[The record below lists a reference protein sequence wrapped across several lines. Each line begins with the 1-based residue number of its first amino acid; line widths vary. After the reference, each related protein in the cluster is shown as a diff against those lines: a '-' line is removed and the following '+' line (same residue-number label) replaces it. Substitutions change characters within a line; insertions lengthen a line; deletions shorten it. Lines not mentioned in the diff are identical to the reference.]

1 MKIESVRTITEII
14 DAETGELLH
23 IDNHFFHQNEAY
35 LFLLRRRLYEY
46 AYLKIGQPKYLCAV
60 CRQPVVLL
68 GKRTKRAHIV
78 YFAHYKD
85 SDDCPIKT
93 RGKELSE
100 DELNNLRY
108 KGGESDYH
116 IEIKH
121 QISSALQTSHIC
133 HNSFS
138 HIQEEERIAS
148 KLDFRSWAVP
158 DIYAECG
165 NLRINFEVQLST
177 IFLSTIIERDIFY
190 RFHGIFI
197 LWIFAPGA
205 INNDTIS
212 RKDIIWTNNGN
223 LFIYDQVA
231 RERTEKTG
239 ELTLLCRWYEL
250 VDNNADNVRLV
261 AGKYLTLSDLTFDSK
276 TNTVYYVDVASDIE
290 KRHPNFKKERT
301 EMGQMELEALDEFRV
316 LLDGCTPTKEEV
328 VEGLKSG
335 LYKPRWI
342 KKGNYWGYAKYGHTI
357 IPFIYNHAENFVKGF
372 AIVRRNRKYGVINKF
387 GEEIIEPQYKSY
399 EILDKYI
406 KFTNDVGA
414 ISIMAK
420 GVPYLFKTTIDID
433 QQIAN
438 LVNDQCIDSINKKE
452 IIDLLDKCSNKIFAI
467 GTYEEGRRTR
477 PDLYKAINLY
487 RISADMGNTHA
498 LITLGFYYEH
508 GKIVEQDYQKATEYY
523 LKSAKQGNATAQWN
537 LALCYEEGKGVEQD
551 YKQAFK
557 WLKQAAEQGHKQA
570 LNRLGIYYEKGLG
583 LEKDPQ
589 KAVEYFLSSAERG
602 YASAQYKLALCYE
615 KGEGIEQDYSQAF
628 GWLQAAAEQG
638 NAPAQKKLGDYL
650 DGTKDPQKAVGH
662 YLYYAVHGDVSAQYK
677 LALCYE
683 KGEGIEHDCSQAFR
697 WLQKAAKQGNIPAQN
712 KLKDYLDETEYAN
725 KVKEW
730 HEQESQRKR
739 TKYLEKLK
747 KEEGNKLCP
756 LCGGS
761 LIVRNGYRGHFYG
774 CSNFPKCK
782 YTEDIDWTLADG

>member
-1 MKIESVRTITEII
+1 MEIESVRTITEII

-23 IDNHFFHQNEAY
+23 IDDQFFRQNEAY

-116 IEIKH
+116 IDIKH

-301 EMGQMELEALDEFRV
+301 EMEQMELETLDEFRV

-357 IPFIYNHAENFVKGF
+357 IPFIYNHAEDFVDGF
-372 AIVRRNRKYGVINKF
+372 AIVRRNRKYGVVNMF
-387 GEEIIEPQYKSY
+387 GEEIVEPKFKSVDVL
-399 EILDKYI
+399 EKYI
-406 KFTNDVGA
+406 LFTSNSGA
-414 ISIMAK
+414 ISVMVMGI
-420 GVPYLFKTTIDID
+420 PYLFETILDID

-438 LVNDQCIDSINKKE
+438 LTENNSIDKINKKE
-452 IIDLLDKCSNKIFAI
+452 IVDILGSSSESIYKKGIECEKK
-467 GTYEEGRRTR
+467 GG
-477 PDLYKAINLY
+477 PDLYYY
-487 RISADMGNTHA
+487 RIAANMGNAPA
-498 LITLGFYYEH
+498 LNKLGLYYDQ
-508 GKIVEQDYQKATEYY
+508 GKTVEQDHQLAVEYY
-523 LKSAKQGNATAQWN
+523 NKSAEQGYASAQWN
-537 LALCYEEGKGVEQD
+537 LALCYENGEGVEQD
-551 YKQAFK
+551 YIQAFQ
-557 WLKQAAEQGHKQA
+557 WLNKAAEQGHKLSQ
-570 LNRLGIYYEKGLG
+570 NKLGIYYKRGIG
-583 LEKDPQ
+583 IEKDLK
-589 KAVEYFLSSAERG
+589 KAAEYYFRSAEQG
-602 YASAQYKLALCYE
+602 YASAQWNLALCYE
-615 KGEGIEQDYSQAF
+615 KGEGIEQDYKQAF
-628 GWLQAAAEQG
+628 QWLMKAAEQG
-638 NAPAQKKLGDYL
+638 NITAQKKLGNYYESGL
-650 DGTKDPQKAVGH
+650 GGVKDDNKA
-662 YLYYAVHGDVSAQYK
+662 
-677 LALCYE
+677 
-683 KGEGIEHDCSQAFR
+683 
-697 WLQKAAKQGNIPAQN
+697 
-712 KLKDYLDETEYAN
+712 
-725 KVKEW
+725 KEW
-730 HEQESQRKR
+730 QDRAAELDARDKR
-739 TKYLEKLK
+739 RKYLEKLQ
-747 KEEGNKLCP
+747 KEGSNKHCLR
-756 LCGGS
+756 CGS
-761 LIVRNGYRGHFYG
+761 TLIVRNGYRGYFLG
-774 CSNFPKCK
+774 CSAFPKCR
-782 YTEDIDWTLADG
+782 YTEDIDWALADN

>member
-1 MKIESVRTITEII
+1 MEIESVRTITEII

-261 AGKYLTLSDLTFDSK
+261 VGKYLTLSDLTFDSK
-276 TNTVYYVDVASDIE
+276 TNTVYYVDVANDIE

-301 EMGQMELEALDEFRV
+301 EMEQMELEALDEFRV

-357 IPFIYNHAENFVKGF
+357 IPFIYNHAEDFVEGF
-372 AIVRRNRKYGVINKF
+372 AIVRRDRKYGVVNIF
-387 GEEIIEPQYKSY
+387 GVEIVEPKYKSV
-399 EILDKYI
+399 EVSNKYI
-406 KFTNDVGA
+406 KFTNSSDA
-414 ISIMAK
+414 ISIMVI
-420 GVPYLFKTTIDID
+420 GIPWLFETTLDIE

-438 LVNDQCIDSINKKE
+438 LADSNTIDKIDKKE
-452 IIDLLDKCSNKIFAI
+452 IVDLLEECSGKLYSKGCKCERGGELYSRRGVLTPTKPNL
-467 GTYEEGRRTR
+467 YE
-477 PDLYKAINLY
+477 AINLY
-487 RISADMGNTHA
+487 RMAADMGNAAA
-498 LITLGFYYEH
+498 LNKVGLYYEH
-508 GKIVEQDYQKATEYY
+508 GKTEEQDYQKAVEYY
-523 LKSAKQGNATAQWN
+523 RKSAEQGYASAQWN
-537 LALCYEEGKGVEQD
+537 LALCYENGVGVKND
-551 YKQAFK
+551 YEQAFQ
-557 WLKQAAEQGHKQA
+557 LLMRAAEQDHKLSQ
-570 LNRLGIYYEKGLG
+570 NKLGIYYKKGLG
-583 LEKDPQ
+583 VEPNSQ
-589 KAVEYFLSSAERG
+589 KAVEYYLRSAEQG
-602 YASAQYKLALCYE
+602 YASAQWNLALCYQ
-615 KGEGIEQDYSQAF
+615 KGEGVGQDYRQAF
-628 GWLQAAAEQG
+628 IWLKKAAEQG
-638 NAPAQKKLGDYL
+638 NMLAQKKLGDYYEQGL
-650 DGTKDPQKAVGH
+650 GVEKNSVKA
-662 YLYYAVHGDVSAQYK
+662 
-677 LALCYE
+677 E
-683 KGEGIEHDCSQAFR
+683 
-697 WLQKAAKQGNIPAQN
+697 
-712 KLKDYLDETEYAN
+712 
-725 KVKEW
+725 EW
-730 HEQESQRKR
+730 HKQAAEQELQRKR
-739 TKYLEKLK
+739 KRYLEKIQN
-747 KEEGNKLCP
+747 EEGNKHCP

-774 CSNFPKCK
+774 CSKFPKCR
-782 YTEDIDWTLADG
+782 YTEDIDWALADN

>member
-1 MKIESVRTITEII
+1 MEIESVRTITEII

-23 IDNHFFHQNEAY
+23 IGNHFFHQNEAY

-261 AGKYLTLSDLTFDSK
+261 VGKYLTLSDLTFDSK

-301 EMGQMELEALDEFRV
+301 EMEKMELEALDEFRV

-357 IPFIYNHAENFVKGF
+357 IPFIYNHAEDFVDGF
-372 AIVRRNRKYGVINKF
+372 AIVRRNRKYGVVNMY
-387 GEEIIEPQYKSY
+387 GEEIVEPKYKTYKVLNNYIEFSDDMGLSIFILKGTPYIFETTTNISHQISNIDNSIPNNRINSDEIIELLEQNSKALHNKGLEHERGILKSY
-399 EILDKYI
+399 YNRIHHYSGVYRTAPD
-406 KFTNDVGA
+406 
-414 ISIMAK
+414 ISNA
-420 GVPYLFKTTIDID
+420 
-433 QQIAN
+433 
-438 LVNDQCIDSINKKE
+438 
-452 IIDLLDKCSNKIFAI
+452 
-467 GTYEEGRRTR
+467 
-477 PDLYKAINLY
+477 Y
-487 RISADMGNTHA
+487 R
-498 LITLGFYYEH
+498 
-508 GKIVEQDYQKATEYY
+508 YY
-523 LKSAKQGNATAQWN
+523 LLSANQGYAPSQNI
-537 LALCYEEGKGVEQD
+537 LGRYYEEGKGVEQD
-551 YKQAFK
+551 LIEAVKWYRKAAEQNLASAQWNLALCYNAGRGVEQDYEQAFQWFQKSAKQGHMRSQNMLGQYYENGRGFAQDLKEAVK
-557 WLKQAAEQGHKQA
+557 WYKKAAEQNLASAQWNLAVCYDRGIGVKQDYEQAFQWFQKSAEQGHKQSQYA
-570 LNRLGIYYEKGLG
+570 LGYYYELGQYVHIDYGKAKIWYHKSSEQGYEKAKSRLNRLG
-583 LEKDPQ
+583 
-589 KAVEYFLSSAERG
+589 
-602 YASAQYKLALCYE
+602 
-615 KGEGIEQDYSQAF
+615 
-628 GWLQAAAEQG
+628 
-638 NAPAQKKLGDYL
+638 
-650 DGTKDPQKAVGH
+650 
-662 YLYYAVHGDVSAQYK
+662 
-677 LALCYE
+677 
-683 KGEGIEHDCSQAFR
+683 
-697 WLQKAAKQGNIPAQN
+697 
-712 KLKDYLDETEYAN
+712 
-725 KVKEW
+725 
-730 HEQESQRKR
+730 
-739 TKYLEKLK
+739 
-747 KEEGNKLCP
+747 
-756 LCGGS
+756 
-761 LIVRNGYRGHFYG
+761 
-774 CSNFPKCK
+774 
-782 YTEDIDWTLADG
+782 

>member
-1 MKIESVRTITEII
+1 MEIESVRTITEII

-46 AYLKIGQPKYLCAV
+46 AYLKIGKPKYLCAI

-68 GKRTKRAHIV
+68 GRRTKRAQIV

-116 IEIKH
+116 IDIKH

-138 HIQEEERIAS
+138 HIQEEERITS

-276 TNTVYYVDVASDIE
+276 TNIVYYVDVTNDIE
-290 KRHPNFKKERT
+290 KRFPNFKKEHI
-301 EMGQMELEALDEFRV
+301 ELEQMELEALDEFRV
-316 LLDGCTPTKEEV
+316 LLDGYTPTKEEV

-342 KKGNYWGYAKYGHTI
+342 KKGNYWGYAKYGYTI
-357 IPFIYNHAENFVKGF
+357 IPFVYNQVEEFVDGL
-372 AIVRRNRKYGVINKF
+372 AIIRRNRKYGVVNMF
-387 GEEIIEPQYKSY
+387 GEEIVEPKFKSVDVL
-399 EILDKYI
+399 EKYI
-406 KFTNDVGA
+406 LFTSNSGA
-414 ISIMAK
+414 ISVMVI
-420 GVPYLFKTTIDID
+420 GIPYLFETILDID

-438 LVNDQCIDSINKKE
+438 LTENNSIDKINKKE
-452 IIDLLDKCSNKIFAI
+452 IVDILGSSSESIYKKGIECEKK
-467 GTYEEGRRTR
+467 GG
-477 PDLYKAINLY
+477 PDLYYY
-487 RISADMGNTHA
+487 RIAANMGNAPA
-498 LITLGFYYEH
+498 LNKLGLYYDQGKTVEH
-508 GKIVEQDYQKATEYY
+508 DYQKAVEYY
-523 LKSAKQGNATAQWN
+523 RKSAEQGYASAQWN
-537 LALCYEEGKGVEQD
+537 LALCYENGVGVKND
-551 YKQAFK
+551 YEQAFQ
-557 WLKQAAEQGHKQA
+557 LLMRAAEQDHKLSQ
-570 LNRLGIYYEKGLG
+570 NKLGIYYKKGLG
-583 LEKDPQ
+583 VEPNSQ
-589 KAVEYFLSSAERG
+589 KAVEYYLRSAEQG
-602 YASAQYKLALCYE
+602 YAPAQWNLALCYQ
-615 KGEGIEQDYSQAF
+615 KGEGIGQDYRQAF
-628 GWLQAAAEQG
+628 IWLKKAAEQG
-638 NAPAQKKLGDYL
+638 NMLAQKKLGDYYEQGL
-650 DGTKDPQKAVGH
+650 GVEKNSIKA
-662 YLYYAVHGDVSAQYK
+662 
-677 LALCYE
+677 E
-683 KGEGIEHDCSQAFR
+683 
-697 WLQKAAKQGNIPAQN
+697 
-712 KLKDYLDETEYAN
+712 
-725 KVKEW
+725 EW
-730 HEQESQRKR
+730 HKQAAEQELQRKR
-739 TKYLEKLK
+739 KRYLEKIQN
-747 KEEGNKLCP
+747 EEGNKHCP

-774 CSNFPKCK
+774 CSKFPKCK
-782 YTEDIDWTLADG
+782 YTEDIDWALADN

>member
-1 MKIESVRTITEII
+1 MEIKSVRTITEII

-290 KRHPNFKKERT
+290 KKHPNFKKERT
-301 EMGQMELEALDEFRV
+301 EMEQMELEALDEFRV
-316 LLDGCTPTKEEV
+316 LLDGYTPTKEEV

-357 IPFIYNHAENFVKGF
+357 IPFIYNHAEDFVEGF
-372 AIVRRNRKYGVINKF
+372 AIVRRNRKYGVVNIF
-387 GEEIIEPQYKSY
+387 GIEIVEPKYKSV
-399 EILDKYI
+399 EVSNKYI
-406 KFTNDVGA
+406 KFTNSSDA
-414 ISIMAK
+414 ISIMVI
-420 GVPYLFKTTIDID
+420 GIPWLFETTLDIE

-438 LVNDQCIDSINKKE
+438 LADSNTIDKIDKKE
-452 IIDLLDKCSNKIFAI
+452 IVDLLEECSGKLYAK
-467 GTYEEGRRTR
+467 GCKYERGGELYFRRGVLT
-477 PDLYKAINLY
+477 PTKPNLYEAINLY
-487 RISADMGNTHA
+487 RIAADMGNAAA
-498 LITLGFYYEH
+498 LNKVGLYCEH
-508 GKIVEQDYQKATEYY
+508 GKTEEQDYQKAVVYY
-523 LKSAKQGNATAQWN
+523 RKSA
-537 LALCYEEGKGVEQD
+537 EQ
-551 YKQAFK
+551 
-557 WLKQAAEQGHKQA
+557 
-570 LNRLGIYYEKGLG
+570 
-583 LEKDPQ
+583 
-589 KAVEYFLSSAERG
+589 G
-602 YASAQYKLALCYE
+602 YASAQWNLALCYE
-615 KGEGIEQDYSQAF
+615 KGEGIEQDYKQAF
-628 GWLQAAAEQG
+628 QWLMKAAEQG
-638 NAPAQKKLGDYL
+638 NITAQKKLGNYYESGL
-650 DGTKDPQKAVGH
+650 GGVKDDNKA
-662 YLYYAVHGDVSAQYK
+662 
-677 LALCYE
+677 
-683 KGEGIEHDCSQAFR
+683 
-697 WLQKAAKQGNIPAQN
+697 
-712 KLKDYLDETEYAN
+712 
-725 KVKEW
+725 KEW
-730 HEQESQRKR
+730 QDRAAELDARDKR
-739 TKYLEKLK
+739 RKYLEKLQ
-747 KEEGNKLCP
+747 KEGSNKHCP

-774 CSNFPKCK
+774 CSKFPKCR
-782 YTEDIDWTLADG
+782 YTEDIDWATEND